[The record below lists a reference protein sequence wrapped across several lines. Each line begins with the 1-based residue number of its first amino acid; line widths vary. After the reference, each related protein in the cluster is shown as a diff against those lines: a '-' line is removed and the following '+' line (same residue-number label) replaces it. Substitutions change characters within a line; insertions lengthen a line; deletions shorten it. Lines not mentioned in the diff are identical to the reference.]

1 MQNKLSDLN
10 NYLFAQLERLDD
22 EELDDEALSKEIGRA
37 RAITDVAEQIISNG
51 QLQVRVCS
59 IAREAG
65 VTYQIPTLL
74 LGDGNGS

>member
-22 EELDDEALSKEIGRA
+22 EELADDELGKEIGRA
-37 RAITDVAEQIISNG
+37 RAITEVAAQIISNG
-51 QLQVRVCS
+51 QLQVCVCKL
-59 IAREAG
+59 AHEAG

-74 LGDGNGS
+74 LGEGQ